1 MDEKLIDYTRVVAL
15 MAQQDVLESQT
26 AVHFCKSVLPQLLVE
41 LEVMRRV
48 AQNAN
53 AFLGSLAPQPQDAA
67 DKPEP
72 AAKPQ
77 RAKAKRRKAKGVR
90 K

>member
-15 MAQQDVLESQT
+15 MAQQDVLEAQT
-26 AVHFCKSVLPQLLVE
+26 AVHFCKAVLPQLLVE

-53 AFLGSLAPQPQDAA
+53 AFLGSIAPQPQEAT
-67 DKPEP
+67 PEQEP
-72 AAKPQ
+72 AAKPKQ
-77 RAKAKRRKAKGVR
+77 AKPKRRKAKGGR